1 MIYFIEL
8 NQASGFPSVTW
19 ANASMFIVWFSV
31 WSFGVRL
38 QQMKDGQDSFVPS
51 HQFSHQ
57 EVESIS
63 PPVLTLTPELAWD
76 SFDHLNMAEV
86 TL

>member
-8 NQASGFPSVTW
+8 NQALGFPSVTW
-19 ANASMFIVWFSV
+19 AYVSTFIVWFPV

-38 QQMKDGQDSFVPS
+38 QQMKDGQDSFMPS
-51 HQFSHQ
+51 HQLSHQ

-63 PPVLTLTPELAWD
+63 PPVPTLTPGLAWD
-76 SFDHLNMAEV
+76 SFDH
-86 TL
+86 